1 MLTISLKPA
10 AQTATT
16 LKSQTLSPL
25 RQTMSSLWIN
35 CRPVLLYLLLRKIW
49 SVAIMSVTS
58 EKATGMPPCNVKILS
73 PLVTGSE
80 RGSGV
85 SDELINQSEILV
97 AELRIV
103 QSMDAD
109 GDIHVYDVS
118 QSSDGSDLEPSKA
131 LELIEWARASV
142 LAPMVYGMMQA
153 FDDSEEEEY

>member
-1 MLTISLKPA
+1 MRFLWFVGLIAIIKRKLTLF
-10 AQTATT
+10 
-16 LKSQTLSPL
+16 LG
-25 RQTMSSLWIN
+25 
-35 CRPVLLYLLLRKIW
+35 VLITSYLLISFRQVRPYSPPKKICKAHIRCAT
-49 SVAIMSVTS
+49 SVEEIVTLLNARS
-58 EKATGMPPCNVKILS
+58 LS